1 MLLRYEME
9 AGPDWI
15 WAQLYGDADILFQ
28 QDLSTFPHR
37 QSHFQVVWW
46 PWYYCAWLES
56 QHVWPEPHMESK
68 GYFQEKR
75 WKTVDPTIQTL
86 PFHSSLLLTFVL
98 KEPRPSIECINE
110 HALKNLNFS
119 VLIILFFIYVRKY
132 NHILIYWI
140 FTFMSCKP

>member
-1 MLLRYEME
+1 MKWRRARIEFEHSFMEMLISFSSRT
-9 AGPDWI
+9 
-15 WAQLYGDADILFQ
+15 
-28 QDLSTFPHR
+28 STFPHR

-75 WKTVDPTIQTL
+75 WKTVDPTIQML

-98 KEPRPSIECINE
+98 KEPRPSIECINK

-119 VLIILFFIYVRKY
+119 VLIILFLFMLGNIIIFWYTGFLLSWAVSP
-132 NHILIYWI
+132 NHQN
-140 FTFMSCKP
+140 